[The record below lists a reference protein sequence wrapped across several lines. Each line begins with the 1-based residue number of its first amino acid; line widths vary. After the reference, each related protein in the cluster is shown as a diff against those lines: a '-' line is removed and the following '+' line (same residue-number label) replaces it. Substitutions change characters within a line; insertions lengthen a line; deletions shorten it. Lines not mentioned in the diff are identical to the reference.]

1 MKKTLPTA
9 ILIALPVVFLCLSFV
24 NAANEG
30 LGVAHRLEIQGD
42 NIKYGSIVSANE
54 SQNFL
59 SQEAYDKNMIG
70 VVVEKPALEIN
81 SGNGTGNTFPV
92 MAEGTVPV
100 LISGENGPIE
110 KGDRITSSSVPG
122 IGMKATKTG
131 FTLGT
136 AQANHTLQ
144 SKEETT
150 TIPVYLNIKFTYG
163 EDSPASELIS
173 QRLLNMVSLSTIA
186 AMEEPKEIFRH
197 TIAGL
202 IVVSSIAF
210 SFFTFG
216 KVVRNGVEGVAR
228 NPLSKN
234 SILFGMIFNLVINLA
249 IVGAGLGAA
258 YIIVYLP

>member
-1 MKKTLPTA
+1 MKKALPST
-9 ILIALPVVFLCLSFV
+9 ILIALAIIFASLNFV
-24 NAANEG
+24 HAANEG

-42 NIKYGSIVSANE
+42 NIRYGSIVSADE

-59 SQEAYDKNMIG
+59 SQEAYDKNMMG

-81 SGNGTGNTFPV
+81 SGNGSGKTYPV

-110 KGDRITSSSVPG
+110 KGDRITSSSVTG

-163 EDSPASELIS
+163 EDSPASEVIS

-186 AMEEPKEIFRH
+186 AIEEPKEILRH

-202 IVVSSIAF
+202 VVLSCISF

-234 SILFGMIFNLVINLA
+234 SIIFSMIFNLIINLV